1 MTEMA
6 RLLIVEDD
14 PDLLEMLNNYFRV
27 QGYKVTTAAWGE
39 DAVRL
44 TEKDAPDL
52 VVLDIRLPDID
63 GYEVCR
69 RIRGSR
75 RTQDMPVIFL
85 TEKRD
90 RVDKLAGLE
99 LGVVDYITKPFD
111 IQELRLRVRNALRR
125 AEQSALVNPVTNI
138 PDGVLVDE
146 KLRGALGAGRPWAA
160 LSVRILGLGSFRE
173 LYGFVNA
180 DDVLRAVILMINNA
194 IRESGDETDFVGHL
208 APSDFVIM
216 TDPARVAGIR
226 ERIEMRIQQSM
237 EYFYPL
243 RDREKARQA
252 MSQGRLS
259 LAVDQ
264 IMSQDDALSLEA
276 LKRKLLGIEDKNE
289 TPPETPP
296 PAVTDAGTASETAQG

>member
-1 MTEMA
+1 MTDAA

-14 PDLLEMLNNYFRV
+14 PDLLEMLQQYFRV
-27 QGYKVTTAAWGE
+27 QGYHVTTAAWGE

-44 TEKDAPDL
+44 TEANTLDL
-52 VVLDIRLPDID
+52 VMLDIRLPDID

-75 RTQDMPVIFL
+75 RTQDLPVIFL

-125 AEQSALVNPVTNI
+125 AEQAALVNPVTNT
-138 PDGVLVDE
+138 PEGTLVDE
-146 KLRGALGAGRPWAA
+146 TLKRVLSTDKPWAA
-160 LSVRILGLGSFRE
+160 LSVRIMGLGAFRE
-173 LYGFVNA
+173 MYGFVNA

-194 IRESGDETDFVGHL
+194 IRESGDESDFVGHL
-208 APSDFVIM
+208 GATDFVII
-216 TDPARVAGIR
+216 TDPARLAAIR

-243 RDREKARQA
+243 RDREKAREA
-252 MSQGRLS
+252 LAQGHLS
-259 LAVDQ
+259 LVVAQVT
-264 IMSQDDALSLEA
+264 SDDGPKDVAA
-276 LKRKLLGIEDKNE
+276 LKKKLLGEPDEDSLPVE
-289 TPPETPP
+289 
-296 PAVTDAGTASETAQG
+296 